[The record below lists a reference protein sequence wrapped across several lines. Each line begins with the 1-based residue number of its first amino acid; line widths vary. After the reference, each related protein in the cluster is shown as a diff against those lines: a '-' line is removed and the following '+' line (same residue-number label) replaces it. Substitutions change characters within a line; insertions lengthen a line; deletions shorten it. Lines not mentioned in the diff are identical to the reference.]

1 MARAIQFEE
10 EEPIGAGILEQ
21 DDFDQLG
28 VLGMSHTE
36 EFDSEGSSDADD
48 EDDDIE
54 MDDEHDPGVCVP
66 TSQRNSE
73 QETTSR
79 RGGGD
84 VEPRS

>member
-36 EFDSEGSSDADD
+36 ELDSEGSSDADD

-54 MDDEHDPGVCVP
+54 MDDEHDPGVYVP

-73 QETTSR
+73 QETAFHR
-79 RGGGD
+79 WGGD